1 MQRSVN
7 QFRPKGDP
15 SAPAYAPQRDIANIY
30 LPMLREVFTSLDAA
44 NWGPFFQAWFE
55 REGITEDQLGAAVTM
70 MVEAH
75 RLFIRDREVACPSE
89 AFAKAGADVPEVVRQ
104 ALFCRLGE
112 VVTGGFFVALRDVT
126 MQGQESPCH
135 TDMAEMIAAGR
146 VLAARLRGAGSLVYY
161 GSAASEVAKAD
172 ADEQRRLVAQLQD
185 MLADEQL
192 RVSQLQ
198 AQLASQRLLE
208 EQALQRTS
216 VIAETDTV
224 AVPWL
229 SRVAQVTR
237 RVMQAVRATRPGR
250 RPRDK

>member
-15 SAPAYAPQRDIANIY
+15 SAPAYAPQRDLANIY
-30 LPMLREVFTSLDAA
+30 LPMLREVFTSLDAV

-55 REGITEDQLGAAVTM
+55 REGITEDQLGEAVTM

-75 RLFIRDREVACPSE
+75 RLFIRDREVQVPAD
-89 AFAKAGADVPEVVRQ
+89 AFAKAGADVPDVIKY

-112 VVTGGFFVALRDVT
+112 VVAGGFFVALRDVT
-126 MQGQESPCH
+126 MQGRESPCN
-135 TDMAEMIAAGR
+135 TDMVEMIAAGR
-146 VLAARLRGAGSLVYY
+146 TLVWRLQGPGPISYY
-161 GSAASEVAKAD
+161 GSSPVEVAKAD

-185 MLADEQL
+185 MLAGEQL

-198 AQLASQRLLE
+198 AQLAAQRLLE
-208 EQALQRTS
+208 GQAAQHTP

-224 AVPWL
+224 SL
-229 SRVAQVTR
+229 SWSSRLAQLAR
-237 RVMQAVRATRPGR
+237 RIAQLTRATRPGK